1 MNGLQAL
8 FAWIVGQPG
17 AVRGA
22 FWMVLASALFTGMPI
37 SGRVLSDNMGPAEI
51 IFFRSALGLVFMAP

>member
-1 MNGLQAL
+1 MIGLQSS
-8 FAWIVGQPG
+8 FAWIAGQPG

-37 SGRVLSDNMGPAEI
+37 AVRTLSDHMGPAET
-51 IFFRSALGLVFMAP
+51 R